1 MPLPELNTGGIDIGN
16 TLRTVAALKAAR
28 RQEEEFGLRK
38 EQIPQEN
45 ALRAMQMQN
54 LQSEITAR
62 GTPEEQAA
70 GREEKNYV
78 AMVQRKREDAALK
91 TDDLK
96 DTARALVWAKDHPN
110 SRETYRAIK
119 ADKTKLFEISGGK
132 IGIHPAFLPDEDYFQ
147 KKTVDETGAEVVQWD
162 NDKFNKFADQGLLA
176 VNMAQNPIEGK
187 TWDVEVKVPPSG
199 IKDEAGNIIT
209 PDISKYAKA
218 HMIVKNGKPVMLGVG
233 VTEDKAAKSF
243 KPTNMPPWYDSMIK
257 ETLGAG
263 ANDPGKVQAFD
274 NWLATPEGK
283 KTAATYR
290 KQYAS
295 ETATPFFTV
304 AQTAE
309 GFVPINSRTGAPGE
323 PTGLSKTLPS
333 EQIVA
338 QQQIGTLKE
347 TMSEMKKNYKP
358 DYVGPVAGRAGS
370 VAEKTIGIEPQ
381 RAKFNSQVAQLQNSL
396 IYLMSGKQIN
406 EAEYERLKKQIPDI
420 NLPQGVFEA
429 RMQEFDR
436 TVDSIIVERKKNMGG
451 YGKSSNANKGA
462 TTKAADGV
470 LPRNEGE
477 SVNDYLKRTGQK

>member
-16 TLRTVAALKAAR
+16 TLRTVAALKAAQ
-28 RQEEEFGLRK
+28 RQEE
-38 EQIPQEN
+38 QVPMEN
-45 ALRAMQMQN
+45 ALRAMQIQN
-54 LQSEITAR
+54 LQSEIASR
-62 GTPEEQAA
+62 PTPEQRTQAA
-70 GREEKNYV
+70 ESANALHVLQTKREE
-78 AMVQRKREDAALK
+78 ATLK
-91 TDDLK
+91 SDDLK

-162 NDKFNKFADQGLLA
+162 NNRFNKFADQSLLA
-176 VNMAQNPIEGK
+176 VNMVQNPIEGK